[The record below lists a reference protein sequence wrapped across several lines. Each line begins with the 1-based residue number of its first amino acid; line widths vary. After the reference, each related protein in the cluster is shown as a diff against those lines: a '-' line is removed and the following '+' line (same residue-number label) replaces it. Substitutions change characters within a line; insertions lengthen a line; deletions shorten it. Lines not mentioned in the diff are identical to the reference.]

1 MKMKIKNGENTRRS
15 REKFKWG
22 NNNKNIL
29 KKDIWKQDQWW
40 SSNQSKNTENGE
52 KKVQKLCIQMQY
64 KIPATIYI
72 YKVLHKKLSAQYSRQ
87 YGAHMDTQNNKK
99 YTDPKIDQEKTDAH
113 KGPSSRK

>member
-1 MKMKIKNGENTRRS
+1 MARTPEEAEKNSNEETTRRTYS
-15 REKFKWG
+15 KRTFENRTNGGPVTRAKTQKMEK
-22 NNNKNIL
+22 
-29 KKDIWKQDQWW
+29 
-40 SSNQSKNTENGE
+40 